1 MDEWRELKE
10 LCENGYELVFRGK
23 QLEEMGQL
31 AKFKKVGD
39 VVVKRVPKVE
49 EPKIEEKGEEE
60 EKEKEEEG

>member
-1 MDEWRELKE
+1 M
-10 LCENGYELVFRGK
+10 FRGK